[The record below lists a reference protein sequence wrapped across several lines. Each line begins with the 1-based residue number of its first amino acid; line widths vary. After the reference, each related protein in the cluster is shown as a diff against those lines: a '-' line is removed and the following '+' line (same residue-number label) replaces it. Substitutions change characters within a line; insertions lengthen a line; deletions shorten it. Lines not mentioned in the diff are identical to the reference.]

1 MDLGGNTYYY
11 HQNALW
17 SVEAITDSTATPVER
32 YSYDAYG
39 FVTVTDG
46 TGTPV
51 PQNSWGTP
59 HSAIGN
65 PWMFT
70 GQRLDEET
78 GLYYYRARYYDP
90 LKGRFLERDP
100 VGPADNVNLYEYVS
114 DNPVNAADPTGRCR
128 REPCRD
134 GNLQVAW
141 YISPV
146 EEISYGGVDRVKR
159 LAKELAESHVAGILR
174 WKLNKDCSN
183 RYCSAIHAPGF
194 STDCGSYVKEC
205 VSIVAYT
212 TWKDSTVFGYLPDTI
227 AAKYQVITVCEVGC
241 KCISGKD
248 PEPPPDVGQEI
259 IDALTGKA
267 WAKVAGKSPAAIR
280 AIGNAL
286 FKAKEWA
293 DNVKD
298 AAEKAEDVKKA
309 IEQAGQ

>member
-1 MDLGGNTYYY
+1 
-11 HQNALW
+11 
-17 SVEAITDSTATPVER
+17 
-32 YSYDAYG
+32 
-39 FVTVTDG
+39 
-46 TGTPV
+46 
-51 PQNSWGTP
+51 
-59 HSAIGN
+59 
-65 PWMFT
+65 
-70 GQRLDEET
+70 
-78 GLYYYRARYYDP
+78 